1 MSDNNEKTVRAA
13 TTMMVITLIGKF
25 LGLLRDTLL
34 AANYGSGMEAIAFQT
49 ASRIPRV
56 FFDAIFA
63 SAISASFIPIFNESL
78 EKKGKKSAFEF
89 SNKFITII
97 FLVTA
102 VLTIVGMLFGHQFT
116 DLFAKELDA
125 ETKALATKLL
135 YIMFPTVVFTGIA
148 YSFVGILQSFEEFTI
163 PAALS
168 IVSNGIII
176 IYYLFFNDSLGIY
189 GLAVAFL
196 IGWAMQAIMQIP
208 SLIKKGYRYRPS
220 FKFREDDSIKKVLIL
235 MLPVMVGTWV
245 QPINI
250 TINTRFASD
259 LYNGSGISAIDYAN
273 NLYTIIVG
281 VVVLSV
287 ANVIFPRL
295 SRMTAN
301 DEKNSAFDTVIMTV
315 RILSYLIIPM
325 TAGVMALSSPIIS
338 LVYQRGAFTEF
349 DVSITSSALFF
360 FALGMFG
367 YGMQTILSRAFYAEQ
382 NGKIPFIAGL
392 VSIVVNVVLCQIL
405 VDKMS
410 VAGLALASAISSTVY
425 GIALY
430 IPLKRRFKDRSTNG
444 FAVSI
449 IKMIFCA
456 VVMSAVVVLMRN
468 FLWDTASS
476 FVFKIIVI
484 ALMVIV
490 GAAVYIILSM
500 AIKLYEAEATFDFVK
515 KILKKKKNGTE
526 E

>member
-1 MSDNNEKTVRAA
+1 
-13 TTMMVITLIGKF
+13 MMIITLVGKI
-25 LGLLRDTLL
+25 LGLVRETLL

-63 SAISASFIPIFNESL
+63 SAISASFIPIFNENL
-78 EKKGKKSAFEF
+78 EKRGKKSAFDF

-102 VLTIVGMLFGHQFT
+102 VLTTIGMVFGYQFT
-116 DLFAKELDA
+116 ELFAKELDT
-125 ETKALATKLL
+125 ETKILATKLL
-135 YIMFPTVVFTGIA
+135 YVMFPTVVFTGIA

-176 IYYLFFNDSLGIY
+176 IYYLFFNDSLGVY

-196 IGWAMQAIMQIP
+196 IGWAMQAFMQVP
-208 SLIKKGYRYRPS
+208 SLVKKGYRYRPS

-259 LYNGSGISAIDYAN
+259 LYEGAGISAIDYAN

-295 SRMTAN
+295 SRMTAH
-301 DEKNSAFDTVIMTV
+301 DEKSSMFDTVIMTV

-325 TAGVMALSSPIIS
+325 TAGVMALSGPIIS
-338 LVYQRGAFTEF
+338 LVYQRGAFTQF
-349 DVSITSSALFF
+349 DVTITSGALFF
-360 FALGMFG
+360 FSLGMFG

-382 NGKIPFIAGL
+382 NGKIPFIAGM
-392 VSIVVNVVLCQIL
+392 VSIAVNVVLCQLL
-405 VDKMS
+405 VDRMS
-410 VAGLALASAISSTVY
+410 VSGLALASAISSTVY

-430 IPLKRRFKDRSTNG
+430 IPLKRRYADRDTNG
-444 FAVSI
+444 FAISI
-449 IKMIFCA
+449 LKMIFCA
-456 VVMSAVVVLMRN
+456 AVMTAVIVPVRNVLCDYGSGFAFKVIAVAVTVVVG
-468 FLWDTASS
+468 
-476 FVFKIIVI
+476 
-484 ALMVIV
+484 MV
-490 GAAVYIILSM
+490 VYILMSRI
-500 AIKLYEAEATFDFVK
+500 IKLYEAQAAFEFVG
-515 KILKKKKNGTE
+515 KILKKNKNGSE